1 MESTRKAQYQLSGT
15 VSGAF
20 PSRRITFGSL
30 LVALADCSTS
40 VELTLDRELLS
51 LEE

>member
-1 MESTRKAQYQLSGT
+1 MESTGKAQDQLSGA

-20 PSRRITFGSL
+20 PSRRITFGSFF
-30 LVALADCSTS
+30 VVLAGWSTS